1 MNLSELSKSE
11 VAYIETMYRLKET
24 NDAAS
29 VSVLVAES
37 VMHQHRIVELYF
49 NTKLGLD
56 SEVSCAEASK
66 VDYLLDNAVVEK
78 MCKALDRTS
87 RCHPWQSYPIQGRLD
102 SLQSAGASCRERWVK
117 NSVE

>member
-66 VDYLLDNAVVEK
+66 VDYLLDNVVVEK
-78 MCKALDRTS
+78 MCAGS
-87 RCHPWQSYPIQGRLD
+87 RSPEPMPPMAIVSNTRKIRLVAVCWR
-102 SLQSAGASCRERWVK
+102 LMP
-117 NSVE
+117 